1 VGRSSDPGF
10 GVGAATIPSE
20 RIRSRLPIQTVNGR
34 ADLWRKWGSAPTSD
48 YAGPKTARSVAI
60 CNVSRGNW
68 PTRSVRRPP
77 AGERRYGIIG
87 DPRPLRHRAPC

>member
-48 YAGPKTARSVAI
+48 YAGPKTGSFRRNLQRVERQLAHAQRAAPPGGRTAI
-60 CNVSRGNW
+60 RNHW
-68 PTRSVRRPP
+68 
-77 AGERRYGIIG
+77 
-87 DPRPLRHRAPC
+87 